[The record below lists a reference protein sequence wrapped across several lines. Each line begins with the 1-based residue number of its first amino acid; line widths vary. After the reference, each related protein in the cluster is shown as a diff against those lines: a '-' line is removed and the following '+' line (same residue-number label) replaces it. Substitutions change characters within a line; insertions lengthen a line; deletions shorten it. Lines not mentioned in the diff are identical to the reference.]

1 MERLSQEWCAHARCS
16 ARAISQFYNELA
28 TMLGTGIPID
38 QALSILSEHSA
49 EDTVAVMAHE
59 LQTRVSSGQM
69 LSRAMSA
76 FPRIF
81 SPLAVSVLRMGE
93 RSGQLAAQMLVLSR
107 WYQRDDRLRQQM
119 SAALTYPMIT
129 LAFCLFIVVVGPA
142 LLFRGLF
149 TMLEQA
155 DMELPW
161 ITKVL
166 IGFSNATLN
175 PLVWLL
181 LVGGVVLVWRTFH
194 RLVPAEKS
202 RRWRDRGLRGLYIV
216 GPLIQMQ
223 ALLRFARALGVIS
236 TSGMPLHEGLTL
248 AAACTGSPFFQE
260 QVERARSQVMEGIPL
275 SQALAETGLFPKL
288 FTLALAAAEETG
300 DLSSSLRHL
309 AEIYELELECRVEAV
324 SGALAPIVTVL
335 VGGIVGM
342 MNLATLLPILRF
354 LEKL

>member
-1 MERLSQEWCAHARCS
+1 MERLSQEWCAQARCS

-38 QALSILSEHSA
+38 QGLSILSEHAA
-49 EDTVAVMAHE
+49 EDTVAVVAHD
-59 LQTRVSSGQM
+59 LQVRVSSGQM

-107 WYQRDDRLRQQM
+107 WYQRDDRLRHQM
-119 SAALTYPMIT
+119 SAALTYPLIT
-129 LAFCLFIVVVGPA
+129 LGFCLFIVVVGPA

-161 ITKVL
+161 ITKAL
-166 IGFSNATLN
+166 IAFSNATLN
-175 PLVWLL
+175 PLVWLGLAAL
-181 LVGGVVLVWRTFH
+181 LVLSWRTFH
-194 RLVPAEKS
+194 RLVPSEKS
-202 RRWRDRGLRGLYIV
+202 VRWRDRCLRGMYIL
-216 GPLIQMQ
+216 GPLFQMQ

-236 TSGMPLHEGLTL
+236 TSGMPLHEGLSL
-248 AAACTGSPFFQE
+248 AAACTGSPFFQD
-260 QVERARSQVMEGIPL
+260 QVEVARRQVMEGIPL

-300 DLSSSLRHL
+300 DLPSSLRHL

-324 SGALAPIVTVL
+324 SSSLAPIVTVL

-342 MNLATLLPILRF
+342 LNLATLLPILRF